1 MPKVKDCIAY
11 IVGCGFTFDGK
22 ISRRR
27 YLFTK
32 NSGTIPNGSKEI
44 LFTLTELRHA
54 KQFGW

>member
-22 ISRRR
+22 IFRSC

-32 NSGTIPNGSKEI
+32 NSGTLPNGSNEI

-54 KQFGW
+54 KKFGW